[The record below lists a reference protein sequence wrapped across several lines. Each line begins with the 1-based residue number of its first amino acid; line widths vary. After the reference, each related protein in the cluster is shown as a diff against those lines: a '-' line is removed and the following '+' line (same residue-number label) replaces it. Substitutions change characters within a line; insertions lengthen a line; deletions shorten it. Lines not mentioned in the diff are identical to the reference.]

1 MTEKISLEEFLGKR
15 GLRDPISGYMQDK
28 TIFPHGL
35 TARQR
40 KQLKKM
46 HLNIQGNTTKKGLL
60 PYGNI
65 TNWWKWQDH
74 SQDKERDYNETARYG
89 HPDNAATKAAR
100 RMCQKRGWKWEITV
114 ADMEEKFRQ
123 DGWKTLILQS
133 FLLRAG
139 ENWLPDHFGSNVQWQ
154 KIFPYDCISQHISI
168 RMANLYCLEEYEK
181 SRRRNYESFIRIIY
195 VLSWRRHRDLQ

>member
-40 KQLKKM
+40 KQLEKDAFEHSRKY
-46 HLNIQGNTTKKGLL
+46 HEKRTSAIREYYQLVESGKIIPKTRKE
-60 PYGNI
+60 I
-65 TNWWKWQDH
+65 TI
-74 SQDKERDYNETARYG
+74 ETARYG

-123 DGWKTLILQS
+123 DGWKDPHFTELSITEAEKIGCPTILAQMS
-133 FLLRAG
+133 NGKKFFRMTVSHNIFDQDGKLVL
-139 ENWLPDHFGSNVQWQ
+139 FG
-154 KIFPYDCISQHISI
+154 
-168 RMANLYCLEEYEK
+168 
-181 SRRRNYESFIRIIY
+181 RI
-195 VLSWRRHRDLQ
+195 

>member
-1 MTEKISLEEFLGKR
+1 MTEKLSLEEFLGKR

-40 KQLKKM
+40 KQLEKDAFEHSRKY
-46 HLNIQGNTTKKGLL
+46 HEKRTSAIREYYQLVESGKIIPKTRKE
-60 PYGNI
+60 I
-65 TNWWKWQDH
+65 TI
-74 SQDKERDYNETARYG
+74 ETARYG

-123 DGWKTLILQS
+123 NGWKNPHFTELSIAEAEKIGCPTILAQMS
-133 FLLRAG
+133 SGKKFFRMTVSRNIFDQDGKLVL
-139 ENWLPDHFGSNVQWQ
+139 FG
-154 KIFPYDCISQHISI
+154 
-168 RMANLYCLEEYEK
+168 
-181 SRRRNYESFIRIIY
+181 RI
-195 VLSWRRHRDLQ
+195 

>member
-1 MTEKISLEEFLGKR
+1 GKR

-40 KQLKKM
+40 KQLEKDAFEHSRKY
-46 HLNIQGNTTKKGLL
+46 HEKRTSAIREYYQSVESGKIIPKTRKE
-60 PYGNI
+60 I
-65 TNWWKWQDH
+65 TI
-74 SQDKERDYNETARYG
+74 ETARYG

-123 DGWKTLILQS
+123 NGWK
-133 FLLRAG
+133 
-139 ENWLPDHFGSNVQWQ
+139 NPHFTEL
-154 KIFPYDCISQHISI
+154 SI
-168 RMANLYCLEEYEK
+168 AEA
-181 SRRRNYESFIRIIY
+181 
-195 VLSWRRHRDLQ
+195 